1 MKTNTTLRRKLHII
15 LSKVP
20 QKITL
25 NNKIADIRKTKY
37 LPSFSEEWKDTIYS
51 YNKNTIKN
59 IPSHHLNIHK
69 IIQSYFNLYF
79 STKKNNNK
87 RFIYPGKYITMK
99 RRRNLLRKIYV
110 SNPDIQYTNNKA
122 IITLFTLNRERNYLF
137 KKYVKVNKK
146 IQSYLMQRYLFL
158 YKNNIINL
166 YNVFEGTNF
175 SLLSKLK
182 LWNKNKFIQYKLKYL
197 SKFLLLKNLYLK
209 KVWSRIIKTF
219 LKRHLIFLRKY
230 ELLYSLNQL
239 KFNKLTL
246 LNKLSLL
253 LNKILG
259 KKIEYNIINLKSI
272 IFNSDLFTQAL
283 ALKLK
288 KIKSFNYKKNILSI
302 LGRVNFPDTN
312 LTHTEGGNYIL
323 NKYKDGKILSYL
335 SLFSDFYSLRRKK
348 NSASYKYRTSAW
360 ARPKSINNHQNLD
373 KFIAYTQTHCN
384 NQTIENNTNKNIHKE
399 IFNSIQY
406 KNIEGIKIETNG
418 RLTKRYRADRSVHYR
433 KWKGG
438 LQKTSL
444 HSTLFRGNVNPNI
457 SYSIA
462 NNTRRVGSFAIK
474 GWISGK

>member
-59 IPSHHLNIHK
+59 IPSHHLNIYN

-79 STKKNNNK
+79 SNKKNNNNK

-122 IITLFTLNRERNYLF
+122 IITLFTLNRERNYLL
-137 KKYVKVNKK
+137 KKYVKMNKK

-158 YKNNIINL
+158 YKNNIMNL

-182 LWNKNKFIQYKLKYL
+182 LCNKNKFIQYKLKYL

-283 ALKLK
+283 TLKFK
-288 KIKSFNYKKNILSI
+288 KRKSFNYKKNILSI
-302 LGRVNFPDTN
+302 LGRVNFPDTD
-312 LTHTEGGNYIL
+312 LIHSEGGNYIL

-335 SLFSDFYSLRRKK
+335 SPK
-348 NSASYKYRTSAW
+348 TSVW
-360 ARPKSINNHQNLD
+360 AKPKSINNHQNLD
-373 KFIAYTQTHCN
+373 KFIVCTQTHCN
-384 NQTIENNTNKNIHKE
+384 SHTTHNNTDKNIHKE

>member
-1 MKTNTTLRRKLHII
+1 MKKNTILKNIL

-20 QKITL
+20 KKITL
-25 NNKIADIRKTKY
+25 NNKIADIRSTKY
-37 LPSFSEEWKDTIYS
+37 LPSFSKEWKDTIYS

-59 IPSHHLNIHK
+59 IPNHHLNIHK
-69 IIQSYFNLYF
+69 IIQSYFNLFF
-79 STKKNNNK
+79 STKKNNENK
-87 RFIYPGKYITMK
+87 RFIYPGKYISMK

-110 SNPDIQYTNNKA
+110 SNPDIKYTNNKA
-122 IITLFTLNRERNYLF
+122 IITLFTLNRERNYLL
-137 KKYVKVNKK
+137 KKYIKTNKK
-146 IQSYLMQRYLFL
+146 IQSYLIQRYLFL
-158 YKNNIINL
+158 YKNNIMNL
-166 YNVFEGTNF
+166 YNVLGGTNLHTKNKHIGYF
-175 SLLSKLK
+175 LLR
-182 LWNKNKFIQYKLKYL
+182 NKSKFIQYKLKYL

-219 LKRHLIFLRKY
+219 IKRHLIFLRKY

-239 KFNKLTL
+239 KFNRLTL

-259 KKIEYNIINLKSI
+259 KKVEYNIINLKSI

-283 ALKLK
+283 TLKFQK
-288 KIKSFNYKKNILSI
+288 RKSFNYKKNILSI
-302 LGRVNFPDTN
+302 LGRVNFPEIENTN
-312 LTHTEGGNYIL
+312 SEGESYTL
-323 NKYKDGKILSYL
+323 NKYKDGKILSY
-335 SLFSDFYSLRRKK
+335 
-348 NSASYKYRTSAW
+348 
-360 ARPKSINNHQNLD
+360 INNHQNLD
-373 KFIAYTQTHCN
+373 KFINKIHN
-384 NQTIENNTNKNIHKE
+384 MDTNKSIHKT

-406 KNIEGIKIETNG
+406 KNIEGIRIETNG
-418 RLTKRYRADRSVHYR
+418 RLTKRYRADRAVHYK

>member
-1 MKTNTTLRRKLHII
+1 MKKNIILRRKLHMI

-37 LPSFSEEWKDTIYS
+37 LPSFSKEWKDTIYS
-51 YNKNTIKN
+51 YNQNTIKN

-69 IIQSYFNLYF
+69 IIQSYFNLFF
-79 STKKNNNK
+79 STSVLQRGTKKNNENK
-87 RFIYPGKYITMK
+87 RFIYPAKYINMK
-99 RRRNLLRKIYV
+99 RRRNLLRKIYI
-110 SNPDIQYTNNKA
+110 SNPDIKYTNNKA
-122 IITLFTLNRERNYLF
+122 IITLFTLNRERNYLL
-137 KKYVKVNKK
+137 KKYIKTNKK

-158 YKNNIINL
+158 YKNNIMNL
-166 YNVFEGTNF
+166 YNV
-175 SLLSKLK
+175 LLSMSNASHKSLCAAASQH
-182 LWNKNKFIQYKLKYL
+182 KNKFIQYKLKSL

-209 KVWSRIIKTF
+209 KVLSRIIKTF
-219 LKRHLIFLRKY
+219 IKRHLIFLRKY

-253 LNKILG
+253 LNKVLG

-272 IFNSDLFTQAL
+272 TFNSDLFTQAL
-283 ALKLK
+283 TLKFQK
-288 KIKSFNYKKNILSI
+288 RKSFNYRKNILSI
-302 LGRVNFPDTN
+302 LGRVNFPK
-312 LTHTEGGNYIL
+312 EGVRKFAGCFAAAQSYIL

-335 SLFSDFYSLRRKK
+335 SF
-348 NSASYKYRTSAW
+348 NN
-360 ARPKSINNHQNLD
+360 PKNLD
-373 KFIAYTQTHCN
+373 GFINKIHSMD
-384 NQTIENNTNKNIHKE
+384 TNKNIHKT

-406 KNIEGIKIETNG
+406 KNIEGIRIETNG
-418 RLTKRYRADRSVHYR
+418 RLTKRYRADRAINYK

-457 SYSIA
+457 SYSVA

-474 GWISGK
+474 GWISGRA

>member
-1 MKTNTTLRRKLHII
+1 MKKNTILRLASLKVHNI

-37 LPSFSEEWKDTIYS
+37 LPSFSKEWKDTIYS
-51 YNKNTIKN
+51 YNQNTIKN
-59 IPSHHLNIHK
+59 IPSNHLNIHK
-69 IIQSYFNLYF
+69 IIQSYFNLFF
-79 STKKNNNK
+79 STKKNNENK

-99 RRRNLLRKIYV
+99 RRRNFLRKIYV
-110 SNPDIQYTNNKA
+110 SNPDIKYTNNKA
-122 IITLFTLNRERNYLF
+122 IITLFTLNRERNYLL
-137 KKYVKVNKK
+137 KKYIKTNKK

-158 YKNNIINL
+158 YKNNIMNI
-166 YNVFEGTNF
+166 YNV
-175 SLLSKLK
+175 LLGMSSYRHISSKS
-182 LWNKNKFIQYKLKYL
+182 KFIQYKLKYL

-209 KVWSRIIKTF
+209 KVWSILIHTF
-219 LKRHLIFLRKY
+219 IKRHLIFLRKY

-253 LNKILG
+253 LNKFLG

-283 ALKLK
+283 TLKFQK
-288 KIKSFNYKKNILSI
+288 RKSFNYKKNILSI
-302 LGRVNFPDTN
+302 LGRVNFPENTN
-312 LTHTEGGNYIL
+312 SEGGRTSYIL

-335 SLFSDFYSLRRKK
+335 SPK
-348 NSASYKYRTSAW
+348 N
-360 ARPKSINNHQNLD
+360 NLD
-373 KFIAYTQTHCN
+373 KFINKIHSMD
-384 NQTIENNTNKNIHKE
+384 TNKSIHKN

-406 KNIEGIKIETNG
+406 KNIEGIRIETNG
-418 RLTKRYRADRSVHYR
+418 RLTKRYRADRAVHYK

>member
-1 MKTNTTLRRKLHII
+1 MKKNTILRLASLKVHNI

-37 LPSFSEEWKDTIYS
+37 LPSFSKEWKDTIYS
-51 YNKNTIKN
+51 YNQNTIKN
-59 IPSHHLNIHK
+59 IPSNHLNIHK
-69 IIQSYFNLYF
+69 IIQSYFNLFF
-79 STKKNNNK
+79 STKKNNENK

-99 RRRNLLRKIYV
+99 RRRNFLRKIYV
-110 SNPDIQYTNNKA
+110 SNPDIKYTNNKA
-122 IITLFTLNRERNYLF
+122 IITLFTLNRERNYLL
-137 KKYVKVNKK
+137 KKYIKTNKK

-158 YKNNIINL
+158 YKNNIMNI
-166 YNVFEGTNF
+166 YNV
-175 SLLSKLK
+175 LLGMSSYKHISSKS
-182 LWNKNKFIQYKLKYL
+182 KFIQYKLKYL

-209 KVWSRIIKTF
+209 KVWSILIHTF
-219 LKRHLIFLRKY
+219 IKRHLIFLRKY

-253 LNKILG
+253 LNKFLG

-283 ALKLK
+283 TLKFQK
-288 KIKSFNYKKNILSI
+288 RKSFNYKKNILSI
-302 LGRVNFPDTN
+302 LGRVNFPENTN
-312 LTHTEGGNYIL
+312 SEGGRTSYIL

-335 SLFSDFYSLRRKK
+335 SPK
-348 NSASYKYRTSAW
+348 NNLDNFINKIHSMDTN
-360 ARPKSINNHQNLD
+360 KSIH
-373 KFIAYTQTHCN
+373 
-384 NQTIENNTNKNIHKE
+384 KN

-406 KNIEGIKIETNG
+406 KNIEGIRIETNG
-418 RLTKRYRADRSVHYR
+418 RLTKRYRADRAVHYK

>member
-1 MKTNTTLRRKLHII
+1 MKTNITLRRKLHLI

-69 IIQSYFNLYF
+69 IIQSYFYLYF
-79 STKKNNNK
+79 SNKKNNNNK

-110 SNPDIQYTNNKA
+110 SNPDFQFTNNKA
-122 IITLFTLNRERNYLF
+122 IFTLFTLNRERNYLF
-137 KKYVKVNKK
+137 LKNVKVNKK
-146 IQSYLMQRYLFL
+146 IQNYLMQRYLFL

-182 LWNKNKFIQYKLKYL
+182 LWNKIKKFI
-197 SKFLLLKNLYLK
+197 LK
-209 KVWSRIIKTF
+209 KVWSRIIKIF
-219 LKRHLIFLRKY
+219 IKRNLIFLRKY
-230 ELLYSLNQL
+230 ELLFSLNQL
-239 KFNKLTL
+239 KFNKLNL
-246 LNKLSLL
+246 INKLSLL
-253 LNKILG
+253 LNKILE

-272 IFNSDLFTQAL
+272 IFNSDLFHSSSSFEI
-283 ALKLK
+283 K
-288 KIKSFNYKKNILSI
+288 KRKSFNYKKNILI
-302 LGRVNFPDTN
+302 YLGRVNFPDSH
-312 LTHTEGGNYIL
+312 LTHSEGGNYIL

-335 SLFSDFYSLRRKK
+335 SP
-348 NSASYKYRTSAW
+348 RTSAW
-360 ARPKSINNHQNLD
+360 AKLESINNHKNLD
-373 KFIAYTQTHCN
+373 NLIVCTQTHCN
-384 NQTIENNTNKNIHKE
+384 SHTTENNINKNINKE
-399 IFNSIQY
+399 IFNLIKY
-406 KNIEGIKIETNG
+406 KNIEGIKIENNG
-418 RLTKRYRADRSVHYR
+418 RLNKCYRADRSVHYR

>member
-1 MKTNTTLRRKLHII
+1 MEKNTIFKNVL

-37 LPSFSEEWKDTIYS
+37 LPSFSKEWKDTIYS
-51 YNKNTIKN
+51 YNKNTMKN
-59 IPSHHLNIHK
+59 IPSHHLNINK

-79 STKKNNNK
+79 STNKNNQNK
-87 RFIYPGKYITMK
+87 RFISPSKFITMK

-110 SNPDIQYTNNKA
+110 SNPDIKYTNNKA
-122 IITLFTLNRERNYLF
+122 IITLFTLNRERNYLL
-137 KKYVKVNKK
+137 KKYIKTNKK

-158 YKNNIINL
+158 YKNNIMNL
-166 YNVFEGTNF
+166 YNILCASHNYKNKHISYF
-175 SLLSKLK
+175 LLT
-182 LWNKNKFIQYKLKYL
+182 NKNKFIQYKLKYL

-209 KVWSRIIKTF
+209 KVWSQIIKTF
-219 LKRHLIFLRKY
+219 IKRHLIFLRKY

-253 LNKILG
+253 LKKILG

-272 IFNSDLFTQAL
+272 IFNSDLFTQAIT
-283 ALKLK
+283 LKFQK
-288 KIKSFNYKKNILSI
+288 RKSFNYKKNILSI
-302 LGRVNFPDTN
+302 LGRVNFPYFKDAVGSAYN
-312 LTHTEGGNYIL
+312 EGTNYIL
-323 NKYKDGKILSYL
+323 NKYKDGKILSY
-335 SLFSDFYSLRRKK
+335 
-348 NSASYKYRTSAW
+348 
-360 ARPKSINNHQNLD
+360 INNHQNLEN
-373 KFIAYTQTHCN
+373 FINKVHNT
-384 NQTIENNTNKNIHKE
+384 TNKNIHKE

-406 KNIEGIKIETNG
+406 KNIEGIRIETNG
-418 RLTKRYRADRSVHYR
+418 RLTKRYRADRAVHYR

-444 HSTLFRGNVNPNI
+444 NSTLFRGNVNPNI
-457 SYSIA
+457 SYSIV
-462 NNTRRVGSFAIK
+462 NNTRRVGSFAIR

>member
-1 MKTNTTLRRKLHII
+1 MKKNTILRLASLKVHNI

-37 LPSFSEEWKDTIYS
+37 LPSFSKEWKDTIYS
-51 YNKNTIKN
+51 YNQNTIKN
-59 IPSHHLNIHK
+59 IPSNHLNIHK
-69 IIQSYFNLYF
+69 IIQSYFNLFF
-79 STKKNNNK
+79 STKKNNENK

-99 RRRNLLRKIYV
+99 RRRNFLRKIYV
-110 SNPDIQYTNNKA
+110 SNPDIKYTNNKA
-122 IITLFTLNRERNYLF
+122 IITLFTLNRERNYLL
-137 KKYVKVNKK
+137 KKYIKTNKK

-158 YKNNIINL
+158 YKNNIMNI
-166 YNVFEGTNF
+166 YNV
-175 SLLSKLK
+175 LLGMSSYKHISSKS
-182 LWNKNKFIQYKLKYL
+182 KFIQYKLKYL

-209 KVWSRIIKTF
+209 KVWGILIHTF
-219 LKRHLIFLRKY
+219 IKRHLIFLRKY

-253 LNKILG
+253 LNKFLG

-283 ALKLK
+283 TLKFQK
-288 KIKSFNYKKNILSI
+288 RKSFNYKKNILSI
-302 LGRVNFPDTN
+302 LGRVNFPENTN
-312 LTHTEGGNYIL
+312 SEGGRTSYIL

-335 SLFSDFYSLRRKK
+335 SPK
-348 NSASYKYRTSAW
+348 NNLDNFINKIHSMDTN
-360 ARPKSINNHQNLD
+360 KSIH
-373 KFIAYTQTHCN
+373 
-384 NQTIENNTNKNIHKE
+384 KN

-406 KNIEGIKIETNG
+406 KNIEGIRIETNG
-418 RLTKRYRADRSVHYR
+418 RLTKRYRADRAVHYK

>member
-1 MKTNTTLRRKLHII
+1 MEKNTKLKNIL

-37 LPSFSEEWKDTIYS
+37 LPSFSKEWKDTIYS
-51 YNKNTIKN
+51 YNKNTMKN
-59 IPSHHLNIHK
+59 IPSHHLNINK

-79 STKKNNNK
+79 STNKNNQNK
-87 RFIYPGKYITMK
+87 RFISPGKYITMK
-99 RRRNLLRKIYV
+99 RRRNLLRKIYI
-110 SNPDIQYTNNKA
+110 SNPDIKYTNNKA
-122 IITLFTLNRERNYLF
+122 IITLFTLNRERNYLL
-137 KKYVKVNKK
+137 KKYIKTNKK

-158 YKNNIINL
+158 YKNNIMNL
-166 YNVFEGTNF
+166 YNILCASHNYKNKHISYF
-175 SLLSKLK
+175 LLR
-182 LWNKNKFIQYKLKYL
+182 NKNKFIQYKLKYL

-209 KVWSRIIKTF
+209 RVWSQIIKTF
-219 LKRHLIFLRKY
+219 IKRHLIFLRKY

-272 IFNSDLFTQAL
+272 IFNSDLFTQAIT
-283 ALKLK
+283 LKFQK
-288 KIKSFNYKKNILSI
+288 RKSFNYKKNILSI
-302 LGRVNFPDTN
+302 LGRVNFPYFKDVVGSAYNEST
-312 LTHTEGGNYIL
+312 NYIL
-323 NKYKDGKILSYL
+323 NKYKDGKILSYV
-335 SLFSDFYSLRRKK
+335 
-348 NSASYKYRTSAW
+348 
-360 ARPKSINNHQNLD
+360 NNHQNLD
-373 KFIAYTQTHCN
+373 NFINKIHNA
-384 NQTIENNTNKNIHKE
+384 TNKNIHKE

-406 KNIEGIKIETNG
+406 KNIEGIRIETNG
-418 RLTKRYRADRSVHYR
+418 RLTKRYRADRAVHYR

-444 HSTLFRGNVNPNI
+444 NSTLFRGNVNPNI
-457 SYSIA
+457 SYSIV
-462 NNTRRVGSFAIK
+462 NNTRRVGSFAIR

>member
-79 STKKNNNK
+79 STKKNNNNK

-110 SNPDIQYTNNKA
+110 SNPYIQYTNNKA

-137 KKYVKVNKK
+137 KKYVKMNKK

-166 YNVFEGTNF
+166 YNVFEGTNL

-283 ALKLK
+283 SLKFK
-288 KIKSFNYKKNILSI
+288 KRKSFNYKKNILSI

-312 LTHTEGGNYIL
+312 ITHSEDGNYIL

-335 SLFSDFYSLRRKK
+335 SL
-348 NSASYKYRTSAW
+348 SAW

-373 KFIAYTQTHCN
+373 KFLVCTQTHCN
-384 NQTIENNTNKNIHKE
+384 NDIAENNANKNIHKE

-406 KNIEGIKIETNG
+406 KNIEGIKIETKG

>member
-1 MKTNTTLRRKLHII
+1 MKTNITLRRKLHLI

-79 STKKNNNK
+79 SNKKNNNNK

-146 IQSYLMQRYLFL
+146 IQNYLMQRYLFL

-182 LWNKNKFIQYKLKYL
+182 LWDKNKFIQYKLKYL

-283 ALKLK
+283 ALKFK
-288 KIKSFNYKKNILSI
+288 KRKSFNYKKNILSI
-302 LGRVNFPDTN
+302 LGRVNFPDSD
-312 LTHTEGGNYIL
+312 LTHSEGGNYIL

-335 SLFSDFYSLRRKK
+335 SP
-348 NSASYKYRTSAW
+348 RTSAW
-360 ARPKSINNHQNLD
+360 AKLESINNHKNLD
-373 KFIAYTQTHCN
+373 NLIVCTQTHCN
-384 NQTIENNTNKNIHKE
+384 SHTTDNNTNKNIHKE

>member
-1 MKTNTTLRRKLHII
+1 MKKNTVLRLASLKLHNI

-37 LPSFSEEWKDTIYS
+37 LPSFSKEWKDTIYS
-51 YNKNTIKN
+51 YNQNTIKN
-59 IPSHHLNIHK
+59 IPSNHLNIHK
-69 IIQSYFNLYF
+69 IIQSYFNLFF
-79 STKKNNNK
+79 STKKNNENK

-99 RRRNLLRKIYV
+99 RRRNFLRKIYI
-110 SNPDIQYTNNKA
+110 SNPDIKYTNNKA
-122 IITLFTLNRERNYLF
+122 IITLFTLNRERNYLL
-137 KKYVKVNKK
+137 KKYIKTNKK

-158 YKNNIINL
+158 YKNNIMNI
-166 YNVFEGTNF
+166 YNV
-175 SLLSKLK
+175 LLGMSSYKHISSKS
-182 LWNKNKFIQYKLKYL
+182 KFIQYKLKYL

-209 KVWSRIIKTF
+209 KVWSILIHTF
-219 LKRHLIFLRKY
+219 IKRHLIFLRKY

-253 LNKILG
+253 LNKFLVAPH
-259 KKIEYNIINLKSI
+259 KKVEYNIINLKSI
-272 IFNSDLFTQAL
+272 ILNSDLFTQAL
-283 ALKLK
+283 TLKFQK
-288 KIKSFNYKKNILSI
+288 RKSFNYKKNILSI
-302 LGRVNFPDTN
+302 LGRVNFPENTN
-312 LTHTEGGNYIL
+312 SEGGRTSYIL

-335 SLFSDFYSLRRKK
+335 SPK
-348 NSASYKYRTSAW
+348 NNY
-360 ARPKSINNHQNLD
+360 QNLD
-373 KFIAYTQTHCN
+373 KFINKIHSMD
-384 NQTIENNTNKNIHKE
+384 TNKNIHKN

-406 KNIEGIKIETNG
+406 KNIEGIRIETNG
-418 RLTKRYRADRSVHYR
+418 RLTKRYRADRAVHYK

>member
-1 MKTNTTLRRKLHII
+1 MKKNTILMHKLSI

-20 QKITL
+20 KKITL

-37 LPSFSEEWKDTIYS
+37 LPSFSKEWKDTIYS
-51 YNKNTIKN
+51 YNKNTMKN
-59 IPSHHLNIHK
+59 IPGNHLNIHK

-79 STKKNNNK
+79 SNKKNNENK
-87 RFIYPGKYITMK
+87 RFIYPGKYISVK

-110 SNPDIQYTNNKA
+110 SNPDIKYTNNKA

-137 KKYVKVNKK
+137 KKYIKTNKK

-158 YKNNIINL
+158 YKNNIMNL
-166 YNVFEGTNF
+166 YNVLLTNY
-175 SLLSKLK
+175 K
-182 LWNKNKFIQYKLKYL
+182 NKNKHIGYFLLTGGASKSKFIQYKLKYL
-197 SKFLLLKNLYLK
+197 SQFLLLKNLYLK

-219 LKRHLIFLRKY
+219 IKRHLIFLRKN

-253 LNKILG
+253 LNKIIG
-259 KKIEYNIINLKSI
+259 KKIEYNVINLKSI

-283 ALKLK
+283 TLKFQK
-288 KIKSFNYKKNILSI
+288 RKSFNYKKNILSI
-302 LGRVNFPDTN
+302 LGRVNFPDFDNTN
-312 LTHTEGGNYIL
+312 YEEENFTL

-335 SLFSDFYSLRRKK
+335 SSLRTKG
-348 NSASYKYRTSAW
+348 
-360 ARPKSINNHQNLD
+360 INNHQNLD
-373 KFIAYTQTHCN
+373 KFISEVHSLD
-384 NQTIENNTNKNIHKE
+384 TNKNIHNN

-406 KNIEGIKIETNG
+406 KNIEGIRIETKG
-418 RLTKRYRADRSVHYR
+418 RLTKRYRADRAVHYK

-457 SYSIA
+457 SYSVA

>member
-1 MKTNTTLRRKLHII
+1 MKTNITLRRKLHLI

-69 IIQSYFNLYF
+69 IIQSYSHLYF
-79 STKKNNNK
+79 SNKKNNNNK

-110 SNPDIQYTNNKA
+110 SNPDIQYTNNNA

-146 IQSYLMQRYLFL
+146 IQNYLMQRYLPL
-158 YKNNIINL
+158 YPNNIINL

-182 LWNKNKFIQYKLKYL
+182 LWDKNKFIQYKLKYL

-272 IFNSDLFTQAL
+272 IFNRDLFHSSSRFEIK
-283 ALKLK
+283 KL
-288 KIKSFNYKKNILSI
+288 IIIYTIYKRYINIL
-302 LGRVNFPDTN
+302 GKVNFPDTD
-312 LTHTEGGNYIL
+312 LTHSEGGNYIL
-323 NKYKDGKILSYL
+323 NKYKDGKILSYHT
-335 SLFSDFYSLRRKK
+335 LFIACAEK
-348 NSASYKYRTSAW
+348 KYRTSAW
-360 ARPKSINNHQNLD
+360 AKPESINNHKNLD
-373 KFIAYTQTHCN
+373 KFIDVHKLIIIAIPLRNILIY
-384 NQTIENNTNKNIHKE
+384 IHKE

-406 KNIEGIKIETNG
+406 KNIEGIKIEAKG
-418 RLTKRYRADRSVHYR
+418 RLTKRYRADRSAHYR

>member
-1 MKTNTTLRRKLHII
+1 MKKNIILRRKLHMI

-37 LPSFSEEWKDTIYS
+37 LPSFSKEWKDTIYS
-51 YNKNTIKN
+51 YNQNTIKN

-69 IIQSYFNLYF
+69 IIQSYFNLFF
-79 STKKNNNK
+79 STSSNVLLQRGTKKNNENK
-87 RFIYPGKYITMK
+87 RFIYPAKYINMK
-99 RRRNLLRKIYV
+99 RRRNLLRKIYI
-110 SNPDIQYTNNKA
+110 SNPDIKYTNNKA
-122 IITLFTLNRERNYLF
+122 IITLFTLNRERNYLL
-137 KKYVKVNKK
+137 KKYIKTNKK

-158 YKNNIINL
+158 YKNNIMNL
-166 YNVFEGTNF
+166 YNV
-175 SLLSKLK
+175 LLSMSNASHKSLCAAS
-182 LWNKNKFIQYKLKYL
+182 LQHKNKFIQYKLKSL

-209 KVWSRIIKTF
+209 KVLSRIIKTF
-219 LKRHLIFLRKY
+219 IKKHLIFLRKY

-253 LNKILG
+253 LNKVLG

-272 IFNSDLFTQAL
+272 TFNSDLFTQAL
-283 ALKLK
+283 TLKFQK
-288 KIKSFNYKKNILSI
+288 RKSFNYRKNILSI
-302 LGRVNFPDTN
+302 LGRVNFPKVRKFADCKAAQS
-312 LTHTEGGNYIL
+312 YIL

-335 SLFSDFYSLRRKK
+335 SFNNPLDGF
-348 NSASYKYRTSAW
+348 
-360 ARPKSINNHQNLD
+360 INKIHSMD
-373 KFIAYTQTHCN
+373 
-384 NQTIENNTNKNIHKE
+384 TNKNIHKT

-406 KNIEGIKIETNG
+406 KNIEGIRIETNG
-418 RLTKRYRADRSVHYR
+418 RLTKRYRADRAINYK

-444 HSTLFRGNVNPNI
+444 HSTLFRGNVNPNV
-457 SYSIA
+457 SYSVA

>member
-1 MKTNTTLRRKLHII
+1 MEKNTKLKNIL

-37 LPSFSEEWKDTIYS
+37 LPSFSKEWKDTIYS
-51 YNKNTIKN
+51 YNKNTMKN
-59 IPSHHLNIHK
+59 IPSHHLNINK

-79 STKKNNNK
+79 STNKNNQNK
-87 RFIYPGKYITMK
+87 RFISPGKYITMK

-110 SNPDIQYTNNKA
+110 SNPDIKYTNNKA
-122 IITLFTLNRERNYLF
+122 IITLFTLNRERNYLL
-137 KKYVKVNKK
+137 KKYIKTNKK

-158 YKNNIINL
+158 YKNNIMNL
-166 YNVFEGTNF
+166 YNILCASHNYKNKHISYF
-175 SLLSKLK
+175 LLR
-182 LWNKNKFIQYKLKYL
+182 NKNKFIQYKLKYL

-209 KVWSRIIKTF
+209 RVWSQIIKTF
-219 LKRHLIFLRKY
+219 IKRHLIFLRKY

-272 IFNSDLFTQAL
+272 IFNSDLFTQAIT
-283 ALKLK
+283 LKFQK
-288 KIKSFNYKKNILSI
+288 RKSFNYKKNILSI
-302 LGRVNFPDTN
+302 LGRVNFPYFKDVAGSAYNEST
-312 LTHTEGGNYIL
+312 NYIL
-323 NKYKDGKILSYL
+323 NKYKDGKILSYV
-335 SLFSDFYSLRRKK
+335 
-348 NSASYKYRTSAW
+348 
-360 ARPKSINNHQNLD
+360 NNHQNLD
-373 KFIAYTQTHCN
+373 NFINKIHNA
-384 NQTIENNTNKNIHKE
+384 TNKNIHKE

-406 KNIEGIKIETNG
+406 KNIEGIRIETNG
-418 RLTKRYRADRSVHYR
+418 RLTKRYRADRAVHYR

-444 HSTLFRGNVNPNI
+444 NSTLFRGNVNPNI
-457 SYSIA
+457 SYSIV
-462 NNTRRVGSFAIK
+462 NNTRRVGSFAIR

>member
-1 MKTNTTLRRKLHII
+1 MKKNTILKNIL

-37 LPSFSEEWKDTIYS
+37 LPSFSKEWKDTIYS

-69 IIQSYFNLYF
+69 IIQSYFNLFF
-79 STKKNNNK
+79 SNKKNNENK

-110 SNPDIQYTNNKA
+110 SNPDIKYTNNKA
-122 IITLFTLNRERNYLF
+122 IITLFTLNRERNYLL
-137 KKYVKVNKK
+137 KKYIKTNKK

-158 YKNNIINL
+158 YKNNIMNL
-166 YNVFEGTNF
+166 YNVLVRTNYKNKHINYF
-175 SLLSKLK
+175 SLR
-182 LWNKNKFIQYKLKYL
+182 NKSKFIQYKLKYL

-219 LKRHLIFLRKY
+219 IQRHLIFLRKY

-239 KFNKLTL
+239 KFNRLTL

-259 KKIEYNIINLKSI
+259 KKVEYNIINLKSI

-283 ALKLK
+283 TLKFQK
-288 KIKSFNYKKNILSI
+288 RKSFNYKKNILSI
-302 LGRVNFPDTN
+302 LGRVNFPGIENTN
-312 LTHTEGGNYIL
+312 SMQEESYIL
-323 NKYKDGKILSYL
+323 NKYKDGKILSY
-335 SLFSDFYSLRRKK
+335 
-348 NSASYKYRTSAW
+348 
-360 ARPKSINNHQNLD
+360 INNHQNLD
-373 KFIAYTQTHCN
+373 KFI
-384 NQTIENNTNKNIHKE
+384 NQIHNMDTNKNIHKT

-406 KNIEGIKIETNG
+406 KNIEGIRIETNG
-418 RLTKRYRADRSVHYR
+418 RLTKRYRADRAVHYK

>member
-1 MKTNTTLRRKLHII
+1 MEKYTKLKNIL

-37 LPSFSEEWKDTIYS
+37 LPSFSKEWKDTIYS
-51 YNKNTIKN
+51 YNKNTMKN
-59 IPSHHLNIHK
+59 IPNHHLNINK

-79 STKKNNNK
+79 STNKNNQNK
-87 RFIYPGKYITMK
+87 RFISPGKYITMK

-110 SNPDIQYTNNKA
+110 SNPDIKYTNNKA
-122 IITLFTLNRERNYLF
+122 IITLFTLNRERNYLL
-137 KKYVKVNKK
+137 KKYIKTNKK
-146 IQSYLMQRYLFL
+146 IQNYLMQRYLFL
-158 YKNNIINL
+158 YKNNIMNL
-166 YNVFEGTNF
+166 YNILTNYKNKHISYF
-175 SLLSKLK
+175 LLR
-182 LWNKNKFIQYKLKYL
+182 NKNKFIQYKLKYL

-209 KVWSRIIKTF
+209 KVWSQIIKTF
-219 LKRHLIFLRKY
+219 IKRHLIFLRKY

-272 IFNSDLFTQAL
+272 IFNSDLFTQAIT
-283 ALKLK
+283 LKFQK
-288 KIKSFNYKKNILSI
+288 RKSFNYKKNILSI
-302 LGRVNFPDTN
+302 LGRVNFPYFKEVDNNEST
-312 LTHTEGGNYIL
+312 NYIL
-323 NKYKDGKILSYL
+323 NKYKDGKILSY
-335 SLFSDFYSLRRKK
+335 
-348 NSASYKYRTSAW
+348 
-360 ARPKSINNHQNLD
+360 INNHQNLD
-373 KFIAYTQTHCN
+373 NFINKVHNA
-384 NQTIENNTNKNIHKE
+384 TNKNIHKE

-406 KNIEGIKIETNG
+406 KNIEGIRIETNG
-418 RLTKRYRADRSVHYR
+418 RLTKRYRADRAVHYR

-444 HSTLFRGNVNPNI
+444 NSTLFRGNVNPNI
-457 SYSIA
+457 SYSIV
-462 NNTRRVGSFAIK
+462 NNTRRVGSFAIR

>member
-1 MKTNTTLRRKLHII
+1 MKKNIILKNII

-37 LPSFSEEWKDTIYS
+37 LPSFSKEWKDTIYS
-51 YNKNTIKN
+51 YNQNTIKN

-69 IIQSYFNLYF
+69 IIQSYFNLFF
-79 STKKNNNK
+79 STKKNNENK
-87 RFIYPGKYITMK
+87 RFIYPGKYINMK
-99 RRRNLLRKIYV
+99 RRRNLLRKIYI
-110 SNPDIQYTNNKA
+110 SNPDIKYTNNKA
-122 IITLFTLNRERNYLF
+122 IITLFTLNRERNYLL
-137 KKYVKVNKK
+137 KKYIKTNKK

-166 YNVFEGTNF
+166 YNVLLGMSNYKHI
-175 SLLSKLK
+175 SLASH
-182 LWNKNKFIQYKLKYL
+182 KNKFIQYKLKYL

-219 LKRHLIFLRKY
+219 IKRHLIFLRKY

-253 LNKILG
+253 LNKVLG

-272 IFNSDLFTQAL
+272 VFNSDLFTQAL
-283 ALKLK
+283 TLKFQK
-288 KIKSFNYKKNILSI
+288 RKSFNYKKNILSI
-302 LGRVNFPDTN
+302 LGRVNFPQFANTN
-312 LTHTEGGNYIL
+312 NEGGNYIL
-323 NKYKDGKILSYL
+323 NKYKDGKILSY
-335 SLFSDFYSLRRKK
+335 
-348 NSASYKYRTSAW
+348 
-360 ARPKSINNHQNLD
+360 INNHKNLD
-373 KFIAYTQTHCN
+373 GFINKIHSMD
-384 NQTIENNTNKNIHKE
+384 TNKNIHKT

-406 KNIEGIKIETNG
+406 KNIEGIRIETNG
-418 RLTKRYRADRSVHYR
+418 RLTKRYRADRAVHYK

-457 SYSIA
+457 SYSVA